1 MLDACARTPDEG
13 RAFEALYVEHSADVY
28 QAALRIL
35 GNATLAQDVVQ
46 DVYMRLWL
54 RPERFDAA
62 RGTLRSY
69 LLLMARSRALDIW
82 REGQVAGRAWDRM
95 HALAQLAE
103 ARAEELPVRAAEL
116 HRDQGVVLAALTHLP
131 EPQREAIVMADW
143 GGLTADE
150 IATCS
155 GVAVGTV
162 KSRIRL
168 GLLYLRK
175 RCERPLAVA
184 A

>member
-1 MLDACARTPDEG
+1 MLDACARSPDEG
-13 RAFEALYVEHSADVY
+13 RAFEALYLEYSAAVF

-35 GNATLAQDVVQ
+35 GNTSQAQDVVQ
-46 DVYMRLWL
+46 DVFMRLWL
-54 RPERFDAA
+54 HPERFDAA

-69 LLLMARSRALDIW
+69 LLLMARSRAVDLW
-82 REGQVAGRAWDRM
+82 REAQVAGRANDRM
-95 HALAQLAE
+95 QALALLAE
-103 ARAEELPVRAAEL
+103 GRAEELPARAAEL
-116 HRDQGVVLAALTHLP
+116 HRDQGVVLAALSHLP
-131 EPQREAIVMADW
+131 EPQRQAIVMAYW

-150 IATCS
+150 IAARL

-168 GLLYLRK
+168 GLCCLRA